1 MPSLVCTSRIK
12 AVDDHTTVILSS
24 KHCLVQGSPSDAVYT
39 VKQARIPDNIDI
51 LLASNLTFTISGLL
65 DKKKVSA
72 DCIQRSHLARHIVEY
87 LKTNAAVLGLST
99 ISDVHRG
106 SEDDVPTFTVHSSRY
121 MPSSSEMKSTHLTLT
136 AIHLR
141 YEWKDSAALD
151 SSQLH
156 PFSPNLSLPFLTLLD
171 NLIGRFVTWHLV
183 KRYPLIFGA
192 WFKQLD
198 IEATF
203 FPKIFRMLSD
213 IMKRSPNQ
221 EFRSTCKRLLK
232 SIKRKQ
238 LSILSSSNASLSNV
252 LAEAGHTNLDT
263 LRVHGKG
270 PELSVEDAFCR
281 AMDHCYRRVIRRPVF
296 KNANHLCAASAD
308 AGDDDELALDQVPL
322 LQAASE
328 SLRELDILSN
338 LRMPAAF
345 APLDS
350 DHIVSPR
357 FSDNNS
363 SDSAL
368 VDIDLER
375 RGSDVDLDSQS
386 DDFVES
392 DFSFDEELS
401 SLATSNGS
409 VAHCAEPSE
418 DVLVRSPSPCEQ
430 EDLSS
435 PWHLEVGP
443 PDSVRLYASY
453 PSTSLEHLMDMD
465 SDMDEIGLDSLSP
478 VSQND
483 ASLFDTHALLQSGL
497 ELDKPNFVP
506 PISPAQEPSD
516 AEHLE
521 DLDRLDCL
529 MFFDNYDLG
538 SPADDHISFAF
549 DADVGISIDLD
560 TDDHAS
566 SHCSPA
572 HLDSDEEVLSGDRED
587 MVIDHIDCQLEDSSD
602 DEVEL
607 VEMRGPEMFEILDSD

>member
-1 MPSLVCTSRIK
+1 M
-12 AVDDHTTVILSS
+12 
-24 KHCLVQGSPSDAVYT
+24 
-39 VKQARIPDNIDI
+39 
-51 LLASNLTFTISGLL
+51 LL
-65 DKKKVSA
+65 
-72 DCIQRSHLARHIVEY
+72 
-87 LKTNAAVLGLST
+87 
-99 ISDVHRG
+99 
-106 SEDDVPTFTVHSSRY
+106 
-121 MPSSSEMKSTHLTLT
+121 
-136 AIHLR
+136 
-141 YEWKDSAALD
+141 
-151 SSQLH
+151 
-156 PFSPNLSLPFLTLLD
+156 
-171 NLIGRFVTWHLV
+171 
-183 KRYPLIFGA
+183 
-192 WFKQLD
+192 
-198 IEATF
+198 
-203 FPKIFRMLSD
+203 D

-238 LSILSSSNASLSNV
+238 LSILSLSSASLSNL
-252 LAEAGHTNLDT
+252 LAEVGHVNLDT

-322 LQAASE
+322 QQAASK
-328 SLRELDILSN
+328 SLCELDILSN
-338 LRMPAAF
+338 FRMPAAF

-386 DDFVES
+386 DDFVDS

-409 VAHCAEPSE
+409 VAHYAEPIE
-418 DVLVRSPSPCEQ
+418 DVLVHSPSLCEL
-430 EDLSS
+430 EKLSS
-435 PWHLEVGP
+435 PWHSDVEP
-443 PDSVRLYASY
+443 PDSVRVYASY

-478 VSQND
+478 VLQND
-483 ASLFDTHALLQSGL
+483 ASLFDTHALSQSGL
-497 ELDKPNFVP
+497 ELDRPNFVP
-506 PISPAQEPSD
+506 PNSPAQEPSD
-516 AEHLE
+516 AEHLG

-529 MFFDNYDLG
+529 MFFDNYDHG
-538 SPADDHISFAF
+538 SPADDHISF
-549 DADVGISIDLD
+549 DVDVGISIDLD

-566 SHCSPA
+566 SHYSSA

-587 MVIDHIDCQLEDSSD
+587 MVIDHIDCQLEDSFD

-607 VEMRGPEMFEILDSD
+607 VEMRGPEMFEILDSDWGKDKNAALHTEDGLCESNVCAAFD